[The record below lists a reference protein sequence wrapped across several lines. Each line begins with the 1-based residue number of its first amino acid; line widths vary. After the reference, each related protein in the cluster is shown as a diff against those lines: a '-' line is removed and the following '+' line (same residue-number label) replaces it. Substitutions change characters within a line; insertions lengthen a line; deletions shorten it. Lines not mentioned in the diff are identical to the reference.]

1 MIAEF
6 NDPSRLNSRHPPPGG
21 GPWRASIDG
30 EDRNLPPPASS
41 GGEEDRFGTSALR
54 SASRFAVPRIERG
67 QGMRASRIA
76 AFMPASA
83 KVAAR
88 GKAQPAELRPSGQG
102 AAKA

>member
-1 MIAEF
+1 
-6 NDPSRLNSRHPPPGG
+6 
-21 GPWRASIDG
+21 
-30 EDRNLPPPASS
+30 
-41 GGEEDRFGTSALR
+41 
-54 SASRFAVPRIERG
+54 
-67 QGMRASRIA
+67 MRASRIA